1 MKDNPFGRQEVRG
14 IMLPNPNYYYC
25 SKCGADHRTGSPCPQ
40 VGAPKEDVEIMND
53 LPPLEDRKSVV

>member
-1 MKDNPFGRQEVRG
+1 
-14 IMLPNPNYYYC
+14 MLPNPNYYYC

-53 LPPLEDRKSVV
+53 LPPLEKVRRMPGSGRYK